1 MKSKP
6 LHLLVALLVYGFFYG
21 IILYYFGEGI
31 PTQIFWSQVFIFGFF
46 MALAEVFVFDKL
58 RKRRKKK

>member
-6 LHLLVALLVYGFFYG
+6 LHLLLALLGYGFCYA

-31 PTQIFWSQVFIFGFF
+31 PTQIFWAQVFIFGFL